1 MENSAFADIISSIA
15 TPTGWLTI
23 LAFAGLF
30 LLFGILLYRESNK
43 ERIKGSILGLYS
55 QDLTVMA
62 RNSKLDP
69 VIGREDEIERV
80 IQILSRRTKN
90 NAVLVG
96 DSGVGKT
103 AIVEGL
109 ANMIANG
116 DVPDPIKGKRILAL
130 DLSGLVAGTKYRG
143 EFEKRLKA
151 ILDEVISSE
160 RRIILFIDELHTL
173 AEAGEASGAID
184 AADIL
189 KPALARGELQ
199 AIGATTKKEYEE
211 YILQDVTLERRFQPV
226 LVNEPDEE
234 QTLAIITGLRRRY
247 ELHHKVKIS
256 DEALKAAVHLS
267 GPALKDRHYPDKAID
282 AMDEAGAR
290 VRLAAIK
297 NKTSEVT
304 PTVTADD
311 VRAVIDAWAK
321 DLECFASHS
330 TNKGRPSTPPG
341 VQPTVPE
348 VHSS

>member
-1 MENSAFADIISSIA
+1 MNNSAFTDIFNSLA
-15 TPTGWLTI
+15 TPTAWLTI

-30 LLFGILLYRESNK
+30 LIFGILLYRESNK

-62 RNSKLDP
+62 RDNKLDP
-69 VIGREDEIERV
+69 VIGRSEEIERV

-151 ILDEVISSE
+151 ILDEVVSSE
-160 RRIILFIDELHTL
+160 RRIILFIDELQTL
-173 AEAGEASGAID
+173 AQAGEASGAID

-199 AIGATTKKEYEE
+199 AIGATTQKEYEE
-211 YILQDVTLERRFQPV
+211 YILRDVTLERRFQPV
-226 LVNEPDEE
+226 MVSEPTPE
-234 QTLAIITGLRRRY
+234 QTLAIITGLRPRY
-247 ELHHKVKIS
+247 EQHHHVKIS
-256 DEALKAAVHLS
+256 DAALKSAVELS
-267 GPALKDRHYPDKAID
+267 DECLKDRHFPDKAID

-290 VRLAAIK
+290 VRLNAIK
-297 NKTSEVT
+297 NHTTDTV
-304 PTVTADD
+304 PTVTPAD
-311 VRAVIDAWAK
+311 VKAVVDAWAK
-321 DLECFASHS
+321 DSICFLSHQA
-330 TNKGRPSTPPG
+330 NKGRPSAPPG
-341 VQPTVPE
+341 VQPAAAGA
-348 VHSS
+348 